1 LLRRDRKACGI
12 KGACLFICSLVS
24 AACGY
29 VGDPLPPLVQIPTK
43 VSDLVGIQIGRAV
56 RLSWTL
62 PQLNTDGS
70 AATTLSRMEVYRLRE
85 KANSVSNLEITRFV
99 PSARKW
105 IVLDKVNFDAYTEGG
120 SIALQDHLENLD
132 TEEILQSL
140 FTYGVKA
147 LNSKKQDS
155 GFSNLISVR
164 IHLVPNP
171 PTAIHFSFEEHAI
184 KLSWQAS
191 ALNIDGSPVETTLK
205 YNVYRAT
212 TTAARVRER
221 LTATAVDGTDYR
233 DTTMALGQNYY
244 YAVRAVVDSPDGP
257 IESSDSTE
265 YEAKNVDTYPP
276 RPPTEVTAVS
286 NGESI
291 SLVWSPNAEDDLA
304 GYYVYRSGIDRD
316 FKKLTPLISTAS
328 FEDTDVEK
336 GKTYFYRVR
345 ALDKVGNESD
355 NSKEVSEKVE

>member
-1 LLRRDRKACGI
+1 
-12 KGACLFICSLVS
+12 
-24 AACGY
+24 
-29 VGDPLPPLVQIPTK
+29 VQIPTK
-43 VSDLVGIQIGRAV
+43 VSDLTGIQIGRTV
-56 RLSWTL
+56 KLSWTL

-70 AATTLSRMEVYRLRE
+70 AAATLSRIEVYRLRE
-85 KANSVSNLEITRFV
+85 KANSVSNLETTQFEL
-99 PSARKW
+99 SARKW
-105 IVLDKVNFDAYTEGG
+105 MVLDKVNFDAYTEGG
-120 SIALQDHLENLD
+120 KIVLRDHFESLD
-132 TEEILQSL
+132 TEEVLQSL
-140 FTYGVKA
+140 FTYSVKA
-147 LNSKKQDS
+147 LNSKKQHG

-164 IHLVPNP
+164 IHVVPNP

-184 KLSWQAS
+184 KLSWQVS
-191 ALNIDGSPVETTLK
+191 TLNIDGSPVEGTLR

-221 LTATAVDGTDYR
+221 LNATAIDGIEYQ
-233 DTTMALGQNYY
+233 DTTMVLGQNYFY
-244 YAVRAVVDSPDGP
+244 TVRAVVDSPDGP

-276 RPPTEVTAVS
+276 RPPAEVTAIS

-291 SLVWSPNAEDDLA
+291 SLVWSPNNEGDLA

-316 FKKLTPLISTAS
+316 FKKLTQLISTAS

-336 GKTYFYRVR
+336 GKIYFYRVR
-345 ALDKVGNESD
+345 ALDKAGNESD

>member
-1 LLRRDRKACGI
+1 M
-12 KGACLFICSLVS
+12 S

-43 VSDLVGIQIGRAV
+43 VSDLAGIQIGRTV
-56 RLSWTL
+56 KLSWTL

-70 AATTLSRMEVYRLRE
+70 AATTLSRIEVYRLRE
-85 KANSVSNLEITRFV
+85 KTHSISNLEITQFAL
-99 PSARKW
+99 SARKW
-105 IVLDKVNFDAYTEGG
+105 MVLDKVNFDAYIEGG
-120 SIALQDHLENLD
+120 KIVLQDRLENLD
-132 TEEILQSL
+132 TEESLQSL
-140 FTYGVKA
+140 FTYAVKV

-171 PTAIHFSFEEHAI
+171 PTAVHFSFEEHAN

-191 ALNIDGSPVETTLK
+191 TLNIDGSPVEGTLR

-221 LTATAVDGTDYR
+221 LTASAIDRTDYR
-233 DTTMALGQNYY
+233 DTTMVLGQNYFY
-244 YAVRAVVDSPDGP
+244 TVRAVEDSPDGP

-276 RPPTEVTAVS
+276 RTPAEVTAIS

-291 SLVWSPNAEDDLA
+291 SLVWSPNNEDDLA

-316 FKKLTPLISTAS
+316 FKKLTQLISTAS

-345 ALDKVGNESD
+345 ALDKAGNESD
-355 NSKEVSEKVE
+355 NSNEVSEKVD